1 MVMGGY
7 GVDTGGFG
15 WLLVI
20 VNNPKIIGPKMS
32 KIIKRSNRSRWS
44 RKIIATMA
52 MLSFSKNNR
61 YRIAVEK

>member
-32 KIIKRSNRSRWS
+32 KIIENNRSRRS

>member
-1 MVMGGY
+1 MVTSGYMGGY

-32 KIIKRSNRSRWS
+32 KIIVPDGQGK
-44 RKIIATMA
+44 
-52 MLSFSKNNR
+52 
-61 YRIAVEK
+61 

>member
-32 KIIKRSNRSRWS
+32 KIIK
-44 RKIIATMA
+44 KIIVPDGQG
-52 MLSFSKNNR
+52 K
-61 YRIAVEK
+61 